1 MSLVAWIT
9 QTLSNLRYAGV
20 FVLMGLESAGAPIPS
35 EIILPFGGYLVHQHR
50 MSLVGVLVA
59 ANLGGLVG
67 FLIQYALGRLGGRP
81 LVRKYAA
88 YLLISGEH
96 LNRADRWFAE
106 HGSRAVFLARMLP
119 VVRGL
124 ISLPAGAAGM
134 RLMPFLLWSLAGA
147 FPWTLALI
155 AAGWA
160 AGAYWSSVSQWIQ
173 RLGIYGF
180 LVVLPVGVVW
190 ILLRRH
196 RLAAVSVQRAAADD
210 TVATNSD
217 TDEPSE

>member
-9 QTLSNLRYAGV
+9 QTLSSLRYAGV
-20 FVLMGLESAGAPIPS
+20 FVLMGLESAGAPLPS

-50 MSLVGVLVA
+50 MSLAGMLVA

-67 FLIQYALGRLGGRP
+67 FVLQYALGRLGGRP
-81 LVRKYAA
+81 LVRRYAA
-88 YLLISGEH
+88 YLLISEEH
-96 LNRADRWFAE
+96 LNRADQWFAE
-106 HGSRAVFLARMLP
+106 HGPRAVFLARMLP

-134 RLMPFLLWSLAGA
+134 PLVPFLTWSLAGA
-147 FPWTLALI
+147 FPWTFALI

-160 AGAYWSSVSQWIQ
+160 AGAYWSSVARWAH
-173 RLGIYGF
+173 RLGLYG
-180 LVVLPVGVVW
+180 LLAVVPIGVVW

-196 RLAAVSVQRAAADD
+196 RLTAASVQRTVADD
-210 TVATNSD
+210 TVATSPD
-217 TDEPSE
+217 KGEPSE